1 MNGDLVCR
9 LGVDVGGTF
18 TDLALLARDGHLVTR
33 KVLST
38 SGNYAEAI
46 FAGITDV
53 LQEAGITGGNVK
65 ELIHGTTLA
74 TNAII
79 ERRGART
86 GLVTTEGFRDL
97 LEIGRLRLM
106 RLYDMDQER
115 PAPLVRRRWRFEV
128 AERLDHRG
136 VVIRPLNRD
145 GLERAIAGIAAEN
158 LESVAVCLIHAYAN
172 PEHERA
178 VAAAIRERLPEVY
191 LALSSEVLPEIR
203 EFERTSTTVANAY
216 VMPVLDRYL
225 STLET
230 GLGAFDIKAP
240 LLTMQSN
247 GGVMTAARAR
257 ARPVQLIE
265 SGPAAGVIGTAAMAR
280 RLGVA
285 NVISLDMGGTTTKA
299 SVIEEYEIRRSS
311 EFEVGGP
318 ISRGSRLNKGGGY
331 LLRTPAIDI
340 AEVGAGG
347 GSILTVDVAGAL
359 HVGPRSAGAVPGP
372 VCYGNGGAAA
382 TLTDANV
389 TLGYLAQDRLPS
401 GLPLDAAKARS
412 AIFAQIAPALGLPL
426 EEAAYGA
433 YLVDCAGIARAV
445 RAVTI
450 ERGREPRDFTLVA
463 FGGNDPLFAAETA
476 RTLEI
481 RTVLVPPV
489 PGVFSAVGLL
499 EAELEHHLVRTLN
512 APLAALTEDDVES
525 AFEALAD
532 QATSLMRETA
542 SVIDRAVDAKYAG
555 QSFELT
561 IPLPGPR
568 TPVAAIAEIFAREHE
583 RTYGHRAHADPVHI
597 VNARI
602 VARIP
607 RDGFVR
613 PAMPRNLSPMRGRFG
628 ATARNAYFGQHHG
641 TLATPVL
648 SRVELKPEET
658 MGRAAADRRV
668 RRDDTGAARLLSPAR
683 SLRQHRHSDRSLRW
697 INAGSANRYCS
708 NWLSMPLTRS
718 STKWRSRSCA
728 LPTPIT

>member
-1 MNGDLVCR
+1 MAKTVGADEQAMNGDLTCR

-18 TDLALLARDGHLVTR
+18 TDLVLLTGDGSLVR

-46 FAGITDV
+46 FAGIADV
-53 LQEAGITGGNVK
+53 LQEAGIAGGNVR
-65 ELIHGTTLA
+65 ELIHGTTVA

-128 AERLDHRG
+128 AERLNDRG
-136 VVIRPLNRD
+136 EVIRPLDRNT
-145 GLERAIAGIAAEN
+145 LERAIAGIAAEK
-158 LESVAVCLIHAYAN
+158 LEAVAVCLIHAYAN
-172 PEHERA
+172 PRHEQA
-178 VAAAIRERLPEVY
+178 VAASIRERLPDVY
-191 LALSSEVLPEIR
+191 LTLSSEVLPEIR

-216 VMPVLDRYL
+216 VMPVLDKYL
-225 STLET
+225 ATLET
-230 GLGAFDIKAP
+230 GLGAFDISAP

-265 SGPAAGVIGTAAMAR
+265 SGPAAGVIGTATMAR
-280 RLGVA
+280 RLGIA

-299 SVIEEYEIRRSS
+299 SVIEEFKIRRSS

-347 GSILTVDVAGAL
+347 GSILTVDDAGAL
-359 HVGPRSAGAVPGP
+359 HVGPHSAGAVPGP
-372 VCYGNGGAAA
+372 ICYGNGGTAA

-389 TLGYLAQDRLPS
+389 TLGYLVQDRLPS
-401 GLPLDAAKARS
+401 GLRLDAAKARS
-412 AIFAQIAPALGLPL
+412 EISVQIAAPLNLPL

-433 YLVDCAGIARAV
+433 YLVGCAGIARAV

-450 ERGREPRDFTLVA
+450 ERGRDPRDFTLIA
-463 FGGNDPLFAAETA
+463 FGGNGPLFAAETA

-481 RTVLVPPV
+481 GTVLVPPA

-499 EAELEHHLVRTLN
+499 ESELEHHLVRTLN
-512 APLAALTEDDVES
+512 APLAELTEDDFES

-532 QATSLMRETA
+532 EARGLLRETA
-542 SVIDRAVDAKYAG
+542 SPLIDRAVDAKYIG

-561 IPLPGPR
+561 IPLIGPR
-568 TPVAAIAEIFAREHE
+568 TPLGTIAELFAREHE
-583 RTYGHRAHADPVHI
+583 RTYGHRADADPVQI
-597 VNARI
+597 VNVRI
-602 VARIP
+602 VARLP
-607 RDGFVR
+607 RDGSSLS
-613 PAMPRNLSPMRGRFG
+613 AMPHNNRIG
-628 ATARNAYFGQHHG
+628 ASFSVSTRSAYF
-641 TLATPVL
+641 
-648 SRVELKPEET
+648 
-658 MGRAAADRRV
+658 
-668 RRDDTGAARLLSPAR
+668 
-683 SLRQHRHSDRSLRW
+683 
-697 INAGSANRYCS
+697 AGITAF
-708 NWLSMPLTRS
+708 
-718 STKWRSRSCA
+718 WR
-728 LPTPIT
+728 PQW

>member
-1 MNGDLVCR
+1 MNGEPACR
-9 LGVDVGGTF
+9 LGIDVGGTF
-18 TDLALLARDGHLVTR
+18 TDLVLLTRDGSLVTR

-46 FAGITDV
+46 FAGIAEV
-53 LQEAGITGGNVK
+53 LQEAGILGGNLK
-65 ELIHGTTLA
+65 ELIHGTTVA

-128 AERLDHRG
+128 AERLTHRG
-136 VVIRPLNRD
+136 EVVRPLD
-145 GLERAIAGIAAEN
+145 HDSLDRAIAGIAAEN

-172 PEHERA
+172 PKHEQA
-178 VAAAIRERLPEVY
+178 IAASIRERLPEVY
-191 LALSSEVLPEIR
+191 LTLSSEVLPEIR

-230 GLGAFDIKAP
+230 GLDAFEIRAP
-240 LLTMQSN
+240 LLTMQSS

-257 ARPVQLIE
+257 VRPVQLIE

-347 GSILTVDVAGAL
+347 GSILAVDSAGAL
-359 HVGPRSAGAVPGP
+359 HVGPHSAGAMPGP
-372 VCYGNGGAAA
+372 VCYANGGTAA

-401 GLPLDAAKARS
+401 GLRIDAAKARD
-412 AIFAQIAPALGLPL
+412 AISAQIASPLGLTLTEGAYGPISLAAPALPVRCGPL
-426 EEAAYGA
+426 
-433 YLVDCAGIARAV
+433 RSS
-445 RAVTI
+445 
-450 ERGREPRDFTLVA
+450 
-463 FGGNDPLFAAETA
+463 AAEIP
-476 RTLEI
+476 E
-481 RTVLVPPV
+481 
-489 PGVFSAVGLL
+489 
-499 EAELEHHLVRTLN
+499 
-512 APLAALTEDDVES
+512 
-525 AFEALAD
+525 
-532 QATSLMRETA
+532 TS
-542 SVIDRAVDAKYAG
+542 
-555 QSFELT
+555 
-561 IPLPGPR
+561 
-568 TPVAAIAEIFAREHE
+568 H
-583 RTYGHRAHADPVHI
+583 
-597 VNARI
+597 
-602 VARIP
+602 
-607 RDGFVR
+607 
-613 PAMPRNLSPMRGRFG
+613 
-628 ATARNAYFGQHHG
+628 
-641 TLATPVL
+641 
-648 SRVELKPEET
+648 
-658 MGRAAADRRV
+658 
-668 RRDDTGAARLLSPAR
+668 
-683 SLRQHRHSDRSLRW
+683 
-697 INAGSANRYCS
+697 
-708 NWLSMPLTRS
+708 
-718 STKWRSRSCA
+718 
-728 LPTPIT
+728 

>member
-1 MNGDLVCR
+1 MNGDRACR

-18 TDLALLARDGHLVTR
+18 TDLVLLTRDGSLVTR

-38 SGNYAEAI
+38 SNNYAEAI
-46 FAGITDV
+46 FAGIAEVMQD
-53 LQEAGITGGNVK
+53 AGVAGGNVQ
-65 ELIHGTTLA
+65 ELIHGTTVA

-79 ERRGART
+79 ERRRART

-115 PAPLVRRRWRFEV
+115 PEPLVRRRWRFEV
-128 AERLDHRG
+128 AERVDHRG
-136 VVIRPLNRD
+136 EVICPLDRD
-145 GLERAIAGIAAEN
+145 TLEQAIAGIAAEN

-172 PEHERA
+172 PKHEQV
-178 VAAAIRERLPEVY
+178 VATSIRERLPRVC
-191 LALSSEVLPEIR
+191 LTLSSEVLPEIR

-216 VMPVLDRYL
+216 VMPLLDRYL

-230 GLGAFDIKAP
+230 GLGEFEISAP

-265 SGPAAGVIGTAAMAR
+265 SGPAAGVIGTAVMAR
-280 RLGVA
+280 RLGLA

-299 SVIEEYEIRRSS
+299 SVIEEYEIRRASA
-311 EFEVGGP
+311 FEVGGR

-347 GSILTVDVAGAL
+347 GSIVTVDGAGAL
-359 HVGPRSAGAVPGP
+359 HVGPLSAGATPGP
-372 VCYGNGGAAA
+372 VCYGNGGASA

-401 GLPLDAAKARS
+401 GLRLEAAKARG
-412 AIFAQIAPALGLPL
+412 AIFAQIASALGLSL

-433 YLVDCAGIARAV
+433 YLVGCAGIARAV

-450 ERGREPRDFTLVA
+450 ERGRDPRDFTLIA
-463 FGGNDPLFAAETA
+463 FGGNGPLFAAEMA

-481 RTVLVPPV
+481 GTVLVPPA

-512 APLAALTEDDVES
+512 APLAELTDDLVES
-525 AFEALAD
+525 AFRALTDEAEGLIRG
-532 QATSLMRETA
+532 ATSP
-542 SVIDRAVDAKYAG
+542 VIERAVDAKYAG

-561 IPLPGPR
+561 IRLPGSM
-568 TPVAAIAEIFAREHE
+568 TPVAAIAEIFAR
-583 RTYGHRAHADPVHI
+583 
-597 VNARI
+597 
-602 VARIP
+602 
-607 RDGFVR
+607 
-613 PAMPRNLSPMRGRFG
+613 
-628 ATARNAYFGQHHG
+628 
-641 TLATPVL
+641 
-648 SRVELKPEET
+648 
-658 MGRAAADRRV
+658 
-668 RRDDTGAARLLSPAR
+668 
-683 SLRQHRHSDRSLRW
+683 
-697 INAGSANRYCS
+697 
-708 NWLSMPLTRS
+708 
-718 STKWRSRSCA
+718 
-728 LPTPIT
+728 

>member
-18 TDLALLARDGHLVTR
+18 TDLVLLTRDGSLVTR

-38 SGNYAEAI
+38 SNNYAEAI
-46 FAGITDV
+46 FAGIAEV
-53 LQEAGITGGNVK
+53 LQEAGMAGGNVE
-65 ELIHGTTLA
+65 ELIHGTTVA

-128 AERLDHRG
+128 AERVDHRG
-136 VVIRPLNRD
+136 EVIRPLDRD
-145 GLERAIAGIAAEN
+145 TLERAIAGIAAEN

-172 PEHERA
+172 PRHEQA
-178 VAAAIRERLPEVY
+178 VAASIRERLPDVY
-191 LALSSEVLPEIR
+191 LTLSSEVLPEIR

-216 VMPVLDRYL
+216 VMPVLDKYL
-225 STLET
+225 ATLET

-318 ISRGSRLNKGGGY
+318 ISRGSRLNKGAGY
-331 LLRTPAIDI
+331 LLRTPAIGI

-347 GSILTVDVAGAL
+347 GSILTVDDAGAL
-359 HVGPRSAGAVPGP
+359 HVGPHSAGAVPGP
-372 VCYGNGGAAA
+372 VCYDNGGTAA

-389 TLGYLAQDRLPS
+389 VLGYLPQERLPS
-401 GLPLDAAKARS
+401 GLRLDPAKARS
-412 AIFAQIAPALGLPL
+412 AIATQIASPLALSL
-426 EEAAYGA
+426 EEAAYGT
-433 YLVDCAGIARAV
+433 YLVGCSGIARAV

-450 ERGREPRDFTLVA
+450 ERGRDPRDFALIA
-463 FGGNDPLFAAETA
+463 FGGNGPLFATEMA

-481 RTVLVPPV
+481 GTVLVPPA

-512 APLAALTEDDVES
+512 AALAELTDDLVES
-525 AFEALAD
+525 AFRALTDEAEGLIRG
-532 QATSLMRETA
+532 ATSP
-542 SVIDRAVDAKYAG
+542 VIERAVDAKYGG

-561 IPLPGPR
+561 I
-568 TPVAAIAEIFAREHE
+568 
-583 RTYGHRAHADPVHI
+583 
-597 VNARI
+597 
-602 VARIP
+602 
-607 RDGFVR
+607 
-613 PAMPRNLSPMRGRFG
+613 
-628 ATARNAYFGQHHG
+628 
-641 TLATPVL
+641 
-648 SRVELKPEET
+648 
-658 MGRAAADRRV
+658 
-668 RRDDTGAARLLSPAR
+668 
-683 SLRQHRHSDRSLRW
+683 
-697 INAGSANRYCS
+697 
-708 NWLSMPLTRS
+708 
-718 STKWRSRSCA
+718 A
-728 LPTPIT
+728 LP

>member
-1 MNGDLVCR
+1 MTRDHACR

-18 TDLALLARDGHLVTR
+18 TDLVLATEDGRIASR

-46 FAGITDV
+46 LGGIRDV
-53 LQEAGITGGNVK
+53 LAEAGIAGDRVE
-65 ELIHGTTLA
+65 ELIHGTTVA

-136 VVIRPLNRD
+136 EVIRPLDRD
-145 GLERAIAGIAAEN
+145 SLAQAIAGIAAESIQ
-158 LESVAVCLIHAYAN
+158 SVAVCLIHAYAN
-172 PEHERA
+172 PAHERA
-178 VAAAIRERLPEVY
+178 VAAAIRERLPEIY
-191 LALSSEVLPEIR
+191 LTVSSEVLPEIR

-216 VMPVLDRYL
+216 VMPILDRYL
-225 STLET
+225 SSLET
-230 GLGAFDIKAP
+230 GLGAFGIRAP

-247 GGVMTAARAR
+247 GGVTTASRAR

-265 SGPAAGVIGTAAMAR
+265 SGPAAGVIAAAAMAR
-280 RLGVA
+280 RVGIA
-285 NVISLDMGGTTTKA
+285 NVVSLDMGGTTAKA
-299 SVIEEYEIRRSS
+299 SVVEDYEIRRSS

-347 GSILTVDVAGAL
+347 GSVINLDDAGAL
-359 HVGPRSAGAVPGP
+359 HVGPHSAGAVPGP
-372 VCYGNGGAAA
+372 VCYDNGGTAA
-382 TLTDANV
+382 TLTDANIA
-389 TLGYLAQDRLPS
+389 LGYLSQDWLPS
-401 GLPLDAAKARS
+401 GLRLDAAKARS
-412 AIFAQIAPALGLPL
+412 AIAAQVASPLGLPL

-433 YLVDCAGIARAV
+433 FLVGCAGIARAV

-450 ERGREPRDFTLVA
+450 ERGRDPRDFTLIA
-463 FGGNDPLFAAETA
+463 FGGNGPLFAAEMA

-481 RTVLVPPV
+481 GNVLVPPA

-512 APLAALTEDDVES
+512 APLAQLTDDLVER
-525 AFEALAD
+525 AFQALAD
-532 QATSLMRETA
+532 EARGLIGEAASLE
-542 SVIDRAVDAKYAG
+542 IERAVDAKYAG

-561 IPLPGPR
+561 IPLPGPK
-568 TPVAAIAEIFAREHE
+568 TPATVIAEIFAREHE
-583 RTYGHRAHADPVHI
+583 RSYGHRTDRDPVQI
-597 VNARI
+597 VNIRI

-607 RDGFVR
+607 RDGLRSALPQV
-613 PAMPRNLSPMRGRFG
+613 ATSAKERFG
-628 ATARNAYFGQHHG
+628 GGKRKAYFGQHYG
-641 TLATPVL
+641 TLATPIL
-648 SRVELKPEET
+648 DRLDLARAKPRYGPLLIDEYDAT
-658 MGRAAADRRV
+658 TLVPPGCS
-668 RRDDTGAARLLSPAR
+668 ARLDGFDNIVIRIGA
-683 SLRQHRHSDRSLRW
+683 
-697 INAGSANRYCS
+697 
-708 NWLSMPLTRS
+708 
-718 STKWRSRSCA
+718 
-728 LPTPIT
+728 

>member
-1 MNGDLVCR
+1 MNGELACR

-18 TDLALLARDGHLVTR
+18 TDLVLLTPDGSLVTR

-46 FAGITDV
+46 FAGIADV
-53 LQEAGITGGNVK
+53 LQEASVAGGDVK
-65 ELIHGTTLA
+65 ELIHGTTVA

-128 AERLDHRG
+128 AERLNHHG
-136 VVIRPLNRD
+136 EVIRPLDRD
-145 GLERAIAGIAAEN
+145 TAERAIAGIASEN
-158 LESVAVCLIHAYAN
+158 LEAVAVCLIHAYTN
-172 PEHERA
+172 PKHEQA
-178 VAAAIRERLPEVY
+178 VAASIRQRLPQVY
-191 LALSSEVLPEIR
+191 LTLSSEVLPEIR

-230 GLGAFDIKAP
+230 GLRAFEIRAP

-247 GGVMTAARAR
+247 GGVMTAAQAR

-265 SGPAAGVIGTAAMAR
+265 SGPAAGVIGAAAMAR
-280 RLGVA
+280 RLGVE

-347 GSILTVDVAGAL
+347 GSILTVDDAGAL
-359 HVGPRSAGAVPGP
+359 HVGPHSAGAVPGP
-372 VCYGNGGAAA
+372 VCYGNGGTAP
-382 TLTDANV
+382 TLTDANM

-401 GLPLDAAKARS
+401 GLRLDAAKARG
-412 AIFAQIAPALGLPL
+412 AISMQIASALGLPL
-426 EEAAYGA
+426 DEAAYGA
-433 YLVDCAGIARAV
+433 YLVGCAGISRAV

-450 ERGREPRDFTLVA
+450 ERGRDPRDFTLIA
-463 FGGNDPLFAAETA
+463 FGGNGPLFAAEMA

-481 RTVLVPPV
+481 GTVLVPPA

-512 APLAALTEDDVES
+512 APLAELTEDDVES
-525 AFEALAD
+525 AFQALA
-532 QATSLMRETA
+532 QEARGLMHETA
-542 SVIDRAVDAKYAG
+542 SPLIDRAVDAKYAG

-568 TPVAAIAEIFAREHE
+568 TALGAIAEIFAREHE
-583 RTYGHRAHADPVHI
+583 RTYGHRADADPVQI
-597 VNARI
+597 VNVRI
-602 VARIP
+602 VARLP
-607 RDGFVR
+607 REGFFPSATPHHKNSVK
-613 PAMPRNLSPMRGRFG
+613 AGFG
-628 ATARNAYFGQHHG
+628 ASTRNAYFGQRHG
-641 TLATPVL
+641 ILATPIL
-648 SRVELKPEET
+648 CRFEL
-658 MGRAAADRRV
+658 DREQL
-668 RRDDTGAARLLSPAR
+668 RDGPLLIDEYDATTLVPP
-683 SLRQHRHSDRSLRW
+683 
-697 INAGSANRYCS
+697 GCSATLDHFDNIVIRIE
-708 NWLSMPLTRS
+708 
-718 STKWRSRSCA
+718 A
-728 LPTPIT
+728 

>member
-1 MNGDLVCR
+1 MNGELACR

-18 TDLALLARDGHLVTR
+18 TDLVLLTRDGSLVTR

-46 FAGITDV
+46 FAGIADV
-53 LQEAGITGGNVK
+53 LQEAGVPGGKVK
-65 ELIHGTTLA
+65 ELIHGTTVA

-128 AERLDHRG
+128 AERLDHHG
-136 VVIRPLNRD
+136 EVIHPLDRD
-145 GLERAIAGIAAEN
+145 TLERAIAGIASEN
-158 LESVAVCLIHAYAN
+158 LQSVAVCLIHAYAN
-172 PEHERA
+172 PRHEQA
-178 VAAAIRERLPEVY
+178 VAASIRERLPQVY
-191 LALSSEVLPEIR
+191 LTLSSEVLPEIR

-225 STLET
+225 STLEA
-230 GLGAFDIKAP
+230 GLSTFAIKAP

-247 GGVMTAARAR
+247 GGVMNAAQAR

-265 SGPAAGVIGTAAMAR
+265 SGPAAGVIGAAAMAR
-280 RLGVA
+280 RLGVE

-299 SVIEEYEIRRSS
+299 SVIEEYQIRRSS

-347 GSILTVDVAGAL
+347 GSILTVDDAGAL
-359 HVGPRSAGAVPGP
+359 HVGPHSAGAVPGP
-372 VCYGNGGAAA
+372 VCYGKGGTTA

-401 GLPLDAAKARS
+401 GLQLDAAKARGVIS
-412 AIFAQIAPALGLPL
+412 MQLASALGLPL

-433 YLVDCAGIARAV
+433 YLVGCAGIARAV

-450 ERGREPRDFTLVA
+450 ERGRDPRDFTLIA
-463 FGGNDPLFAAETA
+463 FGGNGPLFAAEMA

-481 RTVLVPPV
+481 GTVLVPPA

-512 APLAALTEDDVES
+512 VPLVELTEDDLES
-525 AFEALAD
+525 AFEALARE
-532 QATSLMRETA
+532 ARGLIRETA
-542 SVIDRAVDAKYAG
+542 SPLIDRAVDAKYSG

-561 IPLPGPR
+561 IRLPGPR
-568 TPVAAIAEIFAREHE
+568 TSLQAIAEIFAREHE
-583 RTYGHRAHADPVHI
+583 RTYGHRADADPVQI
-597 VNARI
+597 VNVRI
-602 VARIP
+602 VARLP
-607 RDGFVR
+607 RDGFV
-613 PAMPRNLSPMRGRFG
+613 PCAVPQHKGFMKARFG
-628 ATARNAYFGQHHG
+628 ASTRNAYFGQHHG
-641 TLATPVL
+641 ILATPVL
-648 SRVELKPEET
+648 SRFELDRDKPR
-658 MGRAAADRRV
+658 G
-668 RRDDTGAARLLSPAR
+668 GPLLIDEYDATTLVPP
-683 SLRQHRHSDRSLRW
+683 
-697 INAGSANRYCS
+697 GCSATLDHFDNIVIR
-708 NWLSMPLTRS
+708 
-718 STKWRSRSCA
+718 
-728 LPTPIT
+728 IED